1 MKRCRVT
8 FAAGGAVF
16 PGMTARRFVLVCMVL
31 VGLGAIA
38 AWAADVT
45 GKWVAEVPGR
55 EGQSMQMI
63 FNFKVEGDK
72 LTGTISTPRG
82 ESPISDGKIQGD
94 EISFVQV
101 IEFGGNQMKFI
112 YKGKV
117 SGDEIRF
124 TREREGGQGPG
135 PRAREFVAKRMPS

>member
-1 MKRCRVT
+1 M
-8 FAAGGAVF
+8 
-16 PGMTARRFVLVCMVL
+16 MARRVFLVCL
-31 VGLGAIA
+31 LLAGLGAIA

-55 EGQSMQMI
+55 QGQTMQMT
-63 FNFKVEGDK
+63 FNFKQEGEK

-82 ESPISDGKIQGD
+82 ESPISDGKVVGD
-94 EISFVQV
+94 QISFTQV
-101 IEFGGNQMKFI
+101 VEFGGNQMKFL

-117 SGDEIRF
+117 VGHEIRF

-135 PRAREFVAKRMPS
+135 PQAREFVAKRMPS

>member
-1 MKRCRVT
+1 
-8 FAAGGAVF
+8 
-16 PGMTARRFVLVCMVL
+16 MVL

-55 EGQSMQMI
+55 EGQTMQMI

>member
-1 MKRCRVT
+1 
-8 FAAGGAVF
+8 
-16 PGMTARRFVLVCMVL
+16 MVL

-55 EGQSMQMI
+55 EGQTMQMI

-117 SGDEIRF
+117 SGDEIRV

>member
-1 MKRCRVT
+1 MCL
-8 FAAGGAVF
+8 F
-16 PGMTARRFVLVCMVL
+16 L
-31 VGLGAIA
+31 VGLGALS

-55 EGQSMQMI
+55 EGQTMQMT
-63 FNFKVEGDK
+63 FHFKVEGNK

-82 ESPISDGKIQGD
+82 ESPIHDGKVQGD
-94 EISFVQV
+94 EISFAQV
-101 IEFGGNQMKFI
+101 VEFGGNQMRFL

-117 SGDEIRF
+117 AGDEIKF
-124 TREREGGQGPG
+124 TREREGGEGPG